1 MIPILRALVVPLL
14 ALPLMAQAPQ
24 PPGAQGVQPA
34 LPPGAQGAQPA
45 LPPGAIPGQ
54 PYRPP
59 TTAQTPRPRLANP
72 SAEFCVQRLGGTFEI
87 ERDTAGERGICVL
100 RDGRRM
106 DAWALYRAYH
116 RDAPAPTGNEEEN
129 LPPGGPHLME

>member
-1 MIPILRALVVPLL
+1 MFPIRRALAATLL

-24 PPGAQGVQPA
+24 PSAPPA
-34 LPPGAQGAQPA
+34 TSPAQPA

-54 PYRPP
+54 PGARSP
-59 TTAQTPRPRLANP
+59 TTAQTPRARLANP

-87 ERDTAGERGICVL
+87 EREPAGERGICVL

-106 DAWALYRAYH
+106 DAWALFRAYN
-116 RDAPAPTGNEEEN
+116 RESPASGGGDDN

>member
-1 MIPILRALVVPLL
+1 MTQTRRALAATLL

-24 PPGAQGVQPA
+24 APT
-34 LPPGAQGAQPA
+34 
-45 LPPGAIPGQ
+45 IPTQ
-54 PYRPP
+54 TPPP
-59 TTAQTPRPRLANP
+59 TSAQTPRPRLANP
-72 SAEFCVQRLGGTFEI
+72 SAEFCVQRLGGSFEI
-87 ERDTAGERGICVL
+87 ERATAGERGICVL

-116 RDAPAPTGNEEEN
+116 RDAPAGGSGDED